1 MASKRCLLLLSGA
14 NIADRVFR
22 CKALSEEFS
31 RIPRTFIDSKFRE
44 SRRLYTTYLALEQAE
59 RTYDQARNPPYQ
71 RLKCKRMGV
80 LGPITRLT
88 QPSDDADALAYGVEE
103 LRREIHAARK
113 KRRKDDGKWQS
124 SMTPAEHLY

>member
-1 MASKRCLLLLSGA
+1 M
-14 NIADRVFR
+14 
-22 CKALSEEFS
+22 
-31 RIPRTFIDSKFRE
+31 
-44 SRRLYTTYLALEQAE
+44 YTTYLALEQAE

-80 LGPITRLT
+80 LGPVTRLT